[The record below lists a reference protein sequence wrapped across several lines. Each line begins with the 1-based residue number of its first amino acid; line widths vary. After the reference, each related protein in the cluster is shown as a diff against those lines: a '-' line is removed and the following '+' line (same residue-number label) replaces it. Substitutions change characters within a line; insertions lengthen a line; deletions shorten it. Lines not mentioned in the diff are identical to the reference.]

1 VPQVRGFVMRIL
13 IVHLLLLSAL
23 SVPACAAS
31 FDNQTPD
38 DDNQIPNEKMLTALE
53 QLAAHAPARS
63 ECLLYALLV
72 NEMMD
77 YSAHQYAIG
86 NVGESAGM
94 LKRSQE
100 FTHKI
105 RVLIAKTNKLELKNA
120 QILLRRSAF
129 RLTELLHASSYE
141 DRPLVEETL
150 AQLNQVQNQAM
161 MQLFQK

>member
-1 VPQVRGFVMRIL
+1 MRIL

-53 QLAAHAPARS
+53 KLAAHTPAKGQS
-63 ECLLYALLV
+63 CLLYALLV

-86 NVGESAGM
+86 NVAESAGM
-94 LKRSQE
+94 LKRSQG

-105 RVLIAKTNKLELKNA
+105 RVLIAKTKKLELKDA

-161 MQLFQK
+161 MRLFQKF